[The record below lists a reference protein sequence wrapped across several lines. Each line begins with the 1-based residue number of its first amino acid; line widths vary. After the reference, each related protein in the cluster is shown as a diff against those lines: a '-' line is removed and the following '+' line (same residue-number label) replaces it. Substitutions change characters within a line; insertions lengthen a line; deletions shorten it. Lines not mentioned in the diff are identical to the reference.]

1 MGNRR
6 TPNKLLVP
14 ANRPERP
21 CPHEYSDEEELVV
34 EVDCA
39 SCNGAQDMENA
50 RCFTGLMN
58 IVMAGAAPGSIVLR
72 RYIDKRYRGPAVQRV
87 LAAAEQLASV
97 NRAIGA
103 LPAVS
108 DRRCRTCPASTE
120 RILGAIRHAM
130 TRDPI
135 AYSAAPATIPEMLRE
150 AADGTECDEREE
162 CLRKASRLLLVGRR

>member
-1 MGNRR
+1 M
-6 TPNKLLVP
+6 
-14 ANRPERP
+14 
-21 CPHEYSDEEELVV
+21 V

-39 SCNGAQDMENA
+39 SCNGAQDLENA

-72 RYIDKRYRGPAVQRV
+72 RYLVKRYRGPAVQRV
-87 LAAAEQLASV
+87 RAAAEQLASV

-103 LPAVS
+103 LPGLS

-120 RILGAIRHAM
+120 RILGAFRHAM
-130 TRDPI
+130 TTDPI
-135 AYSAAPATIPEMLRE
+135 ACSTTPAMLPEILRD

-162 CLRKASRLLLVGRR
+162 CLLRASRLLVAGRR